1 MPATR
6 DGKLWRSQF
15 YYKDWQ
21 GVRRKKNKRG
31 FKTKGEA
38 DEWERNF
45 LQQQQKNLDISF
57 ALLRSWKGERMKQIQ
72 IPEQLFMELVKFHL
86 LDMEENLPSIKQGL
100 EAKLDAL
107 VMRDLYSK
115 YKTAP
120 TEEEREQARK
130 EYLDKRGV
138 PEKFRW

>member
-1 MPATR
+1 
-6 DGKLWRSQF
+6 
-15 YYKDWQ
+15 
-21 GVRRKKNKRG
+21 
-31 FKTKGEA
+31 
-38 DEWERNF
+38 
-45 LQQQQKNLDISF
+45 
-57 ALLRSWKGERMKQIQ
+57 MKQIQ

-130 EYLDKRGV
+130 RSGTRLSLPRGESREKQYLVKRGV

>member
-1 MPATR
+1 
-6 DGKLWRSQF
+6 
-15 YYKDWQ
+15 
-21 GVRRKKNKRG
+21 
-31 FKTKGEA
+31 
-38 DEWERNF
+38 
-45 LQQQQKNLDISF
+45 
-57 ALLRSWKGERMKQIQ
+57 MKQIQ

-86 LDMEENLPSIKQGL
+86 LDMEENLPSIKQ
-100 EAKLDAL
+100 LDAL

>member
-1 MPATR
+1 
-6 DGKLWRSQF
+6 
-15 YYKDWQ
+15 
-21 GVRRKKNKRG
+21 
-31 FKTKGEA
+31 
-38 DEWERNF
+38 
-45 LQQQQKNLDISF
+45 
-57 ALLRSWKGERMKQIQ
+57 MKQIQ

-100 EAKLDAL
+100 EAKLDSL

-130 EYLDKRGV
+130 EYLDRRGTDKSRGKNSDMACRMGRKYRRPPAV
-138 PEKFRW
+138 SHRKSSPDTGREKGRIRP

>member
-1 MPATR
+1 
-6 DGKLWRSQF
+6 
-15 YYKDWQ
+15 
-21 GVRRKKNKRG
+21 
-31 FKTKGEA
+31 
-38 DEWERNF
+38 
-45 LQQQQKNLDISF
+45 
-57 ALLRSWKGERMKQIQ
+57 MKQIQ

-120 TEEEREQARK
+120 VEKEREQARK
-130 EYLDKRGV
+130 EYLDRRGTDKSRGKNSDMACRMGRKYRRSSAV
-138 PEKFRW
+138 SHRKSSPDTGRSKGRIRP

>member
-1 MPATR
+1 
-6 DGKLWRSQF
+6 
-15 YYKDWQ
+15 
-21 GVRRKKNKRG
+21 
-31 FKTKGEA
+31 
-38 DEWERNF
+38 
-45 LQQQQKNLDISF
+45 
-57 ALLRSWKGERMKQIQ
+57 MKQIQ

-120 TEEEREQARK
+120 HRGRTGTGE
-130 EYLDKRGV
+130 KRISGQTRSAGEIPV
-138 PEKFRW
+138 VILL

>member
-1 MPATR
+1 
-6 DGKLWRSQF
+6 
-15 YYKDWQ
+15 
-21 GVRRKKNKRG
+21 
-31 FKTKGEA
+31 
-38 DEWERNF
+38 
-45 LQQQQKNLDISF
+45 
-57 ALLRSWKGERMKQIQ
+57 MKQIQ

-120 TEEEREQARK
+120 TEEEREQPLTPLLTCFSLLLQSSDSGVWK
-130 EYLDKRGV
+130 EKRLNSNTQ
-138 PEKFRW
+138 

>member
-1 MPATR
+1 MPFSLTYEDIDLEKR
-6 DGKLWRSQF
+6 CITINKSYQRLNGK
-15 YYKDWQ
+15 
-21 GVRRKKNKRG
+21 VA
-31 FKTKGEA
+31 KTK
-38 DEWERNF
+38 
-45 LQQQQKNLDISF
+45 DI

>member
-1 MPATR
+1 MEF
-6 DGKLWRSQF
+6 Q
-15 YYKDWQ
+15 
-21 GVRRKKNKRG
+21 KKVSS
-31 FKTKGEA
+31 
-38 DEWERNF
+38 
-45 LQQQQKNLDISF
+45 LLDIKP
-57 ALLRSWKGERMKQIQ
+57 A
-72 IPEQLFMELVKFHL
+72 
-86 LDMEENLPSIKQGL
+86 ENQFIKQGL
-100 EAKLDAL
+100 KAKLDAL